1 MDTQKPVN
9 YGAKWTED
17 ERTLVIKYLKRSEE
31 IETIAGKLNRS
42 IGGVDAEIQ
51 KIVYNKHKDGVLA
64 EDISNELNLTFASV
78 QSIIKNM
85 TRKYADQEI
94 AYLEKENKLILLKIE
109 NLKLQQELKMLYIT
123 NSEQ

>member
-1 MDTQKPVN
+1 MATQKPFN

-31 IETIAGKLNRS
+31 IETIAEKLNRS

-51 KIVYNKHKDGVLA
+51 KIVYNKYKDGVSS

-109 NLKLQQELKMLYIT
+109 NLKLQQELKKLYIT
-123 NSEQ
+123 DSEQ

>member
-1 MDTQKPVN
+1 MDTNKPFN
-9 YGAKWTED
+9 YGAKWTEE
-17 ERTLVIKYLKRSEE
+17 ERSLVIKYLKRSEE
-31 IETIAGKLNRS
+31 IETIAEKLNRS

-51 KIVYNKHKDGVLA
+51 KIVYNKYKDGISS

-109 NLKLQQELKMLYIT
+109 NLKLQQELKKLT

>member
-1 MDTQKPVN
+1 MNTNKPVN
-9 YGAKWTED
+9 YGAKWTEE
-17 ERTLVIKYLKRSEE
+17 ERLLVIKYLKRSEE
-31 IETIAGKLNRS
+31 IETIAEKLNRS

-51 KIVYNKHKDGVLA
+51 KIVYNKYKDGVSS

-85 TRKYADQEI
+85 TCKYADQEI

-109 NLKLQQELKMLYIT
+109 NLKLQQELNKLT